1 MASSIPTSESVTPV
15 FPPARTGSPAPQ
27 YTPALPVPTPAVSPA
42 APSPPPR
49 TDDARWERDER
60 FWPTFDQAAIGIAHV
75 SLTNAWLR
83 VNRRFC
89 AIVGYPREELLAT
102 TLEAIT
108 HPDDR
113 EPSHEFTSRLLDGEL
128 PEYTLEKR
136 YVRKDGRIVW
146 VELTVSLVRD
156 SAGAPSYFI
165 GFLQDITARKATEAA
180 LRESEER
187 FRRLTEAAVEGVVI
201 HDEVG
206 ILDANPSLARMFGY
220 ELPEVVG
227 RSVYDFLA
235 PESQQTSSR
244 RVHAD
249 HEGPYEAVGV
259 RRDGSN
265 FAIEIH
271 GRTSQYQ
278 GRTVRVVAVRD
289 ITDRKRAEDQE
300 RELAREQAARGEAE
314 ASERRAAFL
323 ADASRVLG
331 ASFDYQT
338 TLATL
343 ARLAVPR
350 LADYCTVDVEER
362 DGSCVRVGFA
372 HADPSKEVHLREREM
387 THLKADVI
395 GPAHAVARVLAK
407 GKSVLIRDVPDDLA
421 GSSFTRETTLRVIL
435 LQPHSLVSV
444 PIVSSSG
451 GLGVLTLVMSDSG
464 RRYDETDLALAEELA
479 RRAALAIENARLFTE
494 AQRATRARDEMLGVV
509 AHDLRNPLN
518 TITMGAELL
527 LEVIPSER
535 AMERRHAEIV
545 RRAADRMNRLIQDLL
560 DVRRMD
566 EGRLTVDPHP
576 EPVASVVGDAVEML
590 RPLAAA
596 SALTLEGELAADL
609 PRVLVDPARVQQVF
623 SNLLGNAIKF
633 TPGGGHITLRAER
646 ASGEVRFA
654 VTDTGPGIP
663 TDQVPHIFG
672 RFWQGNRG
680 DRRGIGLGLAI
691 AKGIV
696 EAHGGRIWVESRLGE
711 GSTFFFTVP
720 AVPTA

>member
-1 MASSIPTSESVTPV
+1 
-15 FPPARTGSPAPQ
+15 
-27 YTPALPVPTPAVSPA
+27 
-42 APSPPPR
+42 
-49 TDDARWERDER
+49 
-60 FWPTFDQAAIGIAHV
+60 
-75 SLTNAWLR
+75 
-83 VNRRFC
+83 
-89 AIVGYPREELLAT
+89 
-102 TLEAIT
+102 
-108 HPDDR
+108 
-113 EPSHEFTSRLLDGEL
+113 
-128 PEYTLEKR
+128 
-136 YVRKDGRIVW
+136 
-146 VELTVSLVRD
+146 
-156 SAGAPSYFI
+156 
-165 GFLQDITARKATEAA
+165 
-180 LRESEER
+180 
-187 FRRLTEAAVEGVVI
+187 
-201 HDEVG
+201 
-206 ILDANPSLARMFGY
+206 
-220 ELPEVVG
+220 
-227 RSVYDFLA
+227 
-235 PESQQTSSR
+235 
-244 RVHAD
+244 
-249 HEGPYEAVGV
+249 
-259 RRDGSN
+259 
-265 FAIEIH
+265 
-271 GRTSQYQ
+271 
-278 GRTVRVVAVRD
+278 
-289 ITDRKRAEDQE
+289 
-300 RELAREQAARGEAE
+300 
-314 ASERRAAFL
+314 
-323 ADASRVLG
+323 
-331 ASFDYQT
+331 
-338 TLATL
+338 
-343 ARLAVPR
+343 
-350 LADYCTVDVEER
+350 
-362 DGSCVRVGFA
+362 
-372 HADPSKEVHLREREM
+372 
-387 THLKADVI
+387 
-395 GPAHAVARVLAK
+395 
-407 GKSVLIRDVPDDLA
+407 
-421 GSSFTRETTLRVIL
+421 
-435 LQPHSLVSV
+435 
-444 PIVSSSG
+444 
-451 GLGVLTLVMSDSG
+451 MSDSG